1 MRILDQKPKKRDR
14 QRHNPALPDGE
25 PDWTEVEGS
34 EVTTDN
40 CGVEVEEYYPQCQEQ
55 QVHAEIRYHLSFC
68 ANRATAGSG
77 AGRTLKPLRMVAK
90 RLRDR
95 RTVGSSSNCSRE
107 PLYDL
112 QLQGLSTTLEL
123 LKARVEGCQHSTGAS
138 QGPGE

>member
-77 AGRTLKPLRMVAK
+77 AGRTQGQMRSEEHTSELQSPDHLVCRLLLEKKK
-90 RLRDR
+90 RTR
-95 RTVGSSSNCSRE
+95 
-107 PLYDL
+107 
-112 QLQGLSTTLEL
+112 
-123 LKARVEGCQHSTGAS
+123 AM
-138 QGPGE
+138 